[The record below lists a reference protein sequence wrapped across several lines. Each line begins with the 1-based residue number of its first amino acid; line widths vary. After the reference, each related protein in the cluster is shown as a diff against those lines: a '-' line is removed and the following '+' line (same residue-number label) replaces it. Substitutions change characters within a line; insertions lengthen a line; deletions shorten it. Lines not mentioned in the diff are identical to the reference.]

1 MPDVPDAKDDAVE
14 PAASGVREVKSA
26 LRTMDVL
33 EFLGTRAGEPARL
46 REITSALDAPRSSTY
61 ALLRTLVSRGWVTT
75 DISGNFYSLGIRALL
90 VGTSYL
96 DADPYLRVVRPV
108 LTQVAEA
115 LDETVHMARLDGP
128 DVVYLATQESHQYLR
143 ANSRVG
149 RRLPAHATSLGKAIL
164 AERDLADVPLVL
176 SAVTAHTIVDRDA
189 LLADLAGVRRRGYAI
204 DDEENSIGL
213 RCFGLPLRYSSPVT
227 DALSCS
233 VPLAR
238 LTAKR
243 EQEIVMALSA
253 ARQQIEAAA
262 PLQPRISQLAPI
274 PRRPRSLTS

>member
-1 MPDVPDAKDDAVE
+1 VPDVKDDAVE
-14 PAASGVREVKSA
+14 PAGSGVREVKSA
-26 LRTMDVL
+26 GRTMDVL
-33 EFLGTRAGEPARL
+33 EFLATRAGEPARV

-61 ALLRTLVSRGWVTT
+61 ALLRTLVSRGWVNT

-115 LDETVHMARLDGP
+115 LNETVHMARLDGT

-149 RRLPAHATSLGKAIL
+149 RRQPAHATSLGKAIL
-164 AERDLADVPLVL
+164 AERDLADVPLTL
-176 SAVTAHTIVDRDA
+176 SALTAHTIVDRDS
-189 LLADLAGVRRRGYAI
+189 LLADLASVRSRGYAI

-213 RCFGLPLRYSSPVT
+213 RCFGLPLRYSTPVT

-238 LTAKR
+238 LTAQR
-243 EQEIVMALSA
+243 EQEIVTALSA

-262 PLQPRISQLAPI
+262 PLQAGSSQP
-274 PRRPRSLTS
+274 PHVRPGRSLTA

>member
-1 MPDVPDAKDDAVE
+1 VPDVKDDAVE
-14 PAASGVREVKSA
+14 PAGSGVREVKSA
-26 LRTMDVL
+26 GRTMDVL
-33 EFLGTRAGEPARL
+33 EFLATRAGEPARV
-46 REITSALDAPRSSTY
+46 REITSALHAPRSSTY
-61 ALLRTLVSRGWVTT
+61 ALLRTLVSRGWVNT
-75 DISGNFYSLGIRALL
+75 DISGNFYSLGMRALL

-96 DADPYLRVVRPV
+96 DADPYLRVVRPM

-115 LDETVHMARLDGP
+115 LNETVHMARLDGT

-164 AERDLADVPLVL
+164 AERDLADVPLAL
-176 SAVTAHTIVDRDA
+176 SAVTDHTIVDRDV
-189 LLADLAGVRRRGYAI
+189 LLADLAGVRSRGYAI

-213 RCFGLPLRYSSPVT
+213 RCFGLPLRYSIPVT

-238 LTAKR
+238 LTAQR
-243 EQEIVMALSA
+243 EQEIVEALSA
-253 ARQQIEAAA
+253 ARQQIEAAT
-262 PLQPRISQLAPI
+262 PLQPGLSPPPYVRAPGG
-274 PRRPRSLTS
+274 R

>member
-274 PRRPRSLTS
+274 RAARDR

>member
-1 MPDVPDAKDDAVE
+1 MPDVKDDAVE
-14 PAASGVREVKSA
+14 PAGSGVREVKSA
-26 LRTMDVL
+26 GRTMDVL
-33 EFLGTRAGEPARL
+33 EFLATRAGEPARV

-61 ALLRTLVSRGWVTT
+61 ALLRTLVSRGWVNT
-75 DISGNFYSLGIRALL
+75 DISGNFYSLGMRALL

-96 DADPYLRVVRPV
+96 DADPYLRVVRPM

-115 LDETVHMARLDGP
+115 LNETVHMARLDGT

-164 AERDLADVPLVL
+164 AERDLADVPLAL
-176 SAVTAHTIVDRDA
+176 SAVTDHTIVDRDV
-189 LLADLAGVRRRGYAI
+189 LLADLAGVRSRGYAI

-213 RCFGLPLRYSSPVT
+213 RCFGLALRYSIPVT

-238 LTAKR
+238 LTAQR
-243 EQEIVMALSA
+243 EQEIVKALSA

-262 PLQPRISQLAPI
+262 PLQRGLSPRPHVRAPGD
-274 PRRPRSLTS
+274 R